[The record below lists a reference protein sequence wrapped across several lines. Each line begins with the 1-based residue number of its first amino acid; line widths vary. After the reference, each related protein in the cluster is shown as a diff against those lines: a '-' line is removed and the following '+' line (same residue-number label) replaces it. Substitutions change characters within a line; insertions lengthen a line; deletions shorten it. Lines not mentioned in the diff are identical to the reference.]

1 VKNISPDLVKY
12 SILIEFNNSTSA
24 SVCPPGVQQ
33 LGHLHVYS
41 DTCLVLVRATLSW
54 KDARTSCMKT
64 GGDLVMIKDADKQAF
79 ILKALSA
86 DHWNQDQ
93 VWIGATDLQHEGDW
107 RWVDGRL

>member
-1 VKNISPDLVKY
+1 
-12 SILIEFNNSTSA
+12 
-24 SVCPPGVQQ
+24 
-33 LGHLHVYS
+33 
-41 DTCLVLVRATLSW
+41 
-54 KDARTSCMKT
+54 MKT

-93 VWIGATDLQHEGDW
+93 VWIDATDLQHEGDW